1 MKYKKI
7 RPYKYI
13 TLDPY
18 TWYDCRLYGKSA
30 SLPGIMSLNESGCL
44 QIAAGYAWD
53 GASGPTIDT
62 RNSMV
67 ASLVHDALYQL
78 IREGQLPA
86 GARRAAD
93 RCLRTIAI
101 HKGMRRGRAWAWY
114 YAVRLCGR
122 SAAKPRKPEQEQD
135 A

>member
-62 RNSMV
+62 RNSMI

-78 IREGQLPA
+78 IREDNYPPAPDELPT
-86 GARRAAD
+86 AA
-93 RCLRTIAI
+93 
-101 HKGMRRGRAWAWY
+101 
-114 YAVRLCGR
+114 
-122 SAAKPRKPEQEQD
+122 SEQ
-135 A
+135 